1 MSSENGADYALV
13 HGRNFAGGAPIAIH
27 NITTVGVNRLA
38 VDALIGGA
46 AGAYAQGDFDSTAQD
61 ETVATAIWARSALTG
76 LDSSAAVNNR
86 NVPIQAR
93 NFNVIADVD
102 AALVGATSNSRGA
115 IAVGGAGA
123 AVWRMAGGTADPG
136 SADTAWTDTLPAR
149 KDAWKA
155 SSVGRRFY
163 VCHQTPT
170 TEVTAQ
176 ATFVSTTP
184 TFLLRQLASTVSV
197 ILRSISIFV
206 TRATTAPV
214 DFLFGI
220 DTGDRFSAGGTSVA
234 RQNPNEASAVAS
246 AVTDFLIN
254 ATATAAGAGI
264 RYLAPGRIQAGDGQ
278 RIQINFEDG
287 VLIGTTAAGLMYLF
301 DSAGTTAPECYFVW
315 EWEEVV

>member
-13 HGRNFAGGAPIAIH
+13 HGRNFAGGLPITIH
-27 NITTVGVNRLA
+27 SITTLGVNRLA
-38 VDALIGGA
+38 VDALVGGGGGA
-46 AGAYAQGDFDSTAQD
+46 FAQGDFDSTAQD
-61 ETVATAIWARSALTG
+61 ETVATAIWARAALTG

-93 NFNVIADVD
+93 NFDVPADVD
-102 AALVGATSNSRGA
+102 AALIGATMNSRGA
-115 IAVGGAGA
+115 IAVGSAGA
-123 AVWRMAGGTADPG
+123 AVWRMAGGTEDPG
-136 SADTAWTDTLPAR
+136 SADVAWTDTLPAR

-155 SSVGRRFY
+155 SNAGRRFY

-184 TFLLRQLASTVSV
+184 TFLLRQLASTVRA
-197 ILRSISIFV
+197 ILRSITIFI
-206 TRATTAPV
+206 TRLTTQPV
-214 DFLFGI
+214 DFLFGV

-234 RQNPNEASAVAS
+234 RQNPNEESAVAS
-246 AVTDFLIN
+246 AVTNFLIN
-254 ATATAAGAGI
+254 PTATAAGAGI
-264 RYLAPGRIQAGDGQ
+264 RYLAPGRILSGNGQ

-287 VLIGTTAAGLMYLF
+287 VNIGTTAAGIFYLF
-301 DSAGTTAPECYFVW
+301 DSAGITAPECYFVW